1 MSTKVG
7 TNGVPGLCYAE
18 MERGTDGSKQ
28 IRMIRA
34 CRNEKEK
41 KNDNERRRM
50 ERAARNEVE
59 HNNNNNC
66 ESDVGPP
73 PGRRSLSLARMQ
85 ITICALSEKR

>member
-1 MSTKVG
+1 MG

-18 MERGTDGSKQ
+18 MEHGTDGSKQ

-59 HNNNNNC
+59 HNNNNQRGDRN
-66 ESDVGPP
+66 
-73 PGRRSLSLARMQ
+73 RRSRAVSWPFSSVPAANQRPNVKLCTL
-85 ITICALSEKR
+85 

>member
-28 IRMIRA
+28 IRIIRA

-41 KNDNERRRM
+41 NNDNERRRM
-50 ERAARNEVE
+50 KRAARNEVE
-59 HNNNNNC
+59 HNNNNNNNN
-66 ESDVGPP
+66 
-73 PGRRSLSLARMQ
+73 SLHLQDSKLY
-85 ITICALSEKR
+85 I

>member
-1 MSTKVG
+1 MG

-50 ERAARNEVE
+50 KRAARNEVE
-59 HNNNNNC
+59 HNNNNNNNTM
-66 ESDVGPP
+66 
-73 PGRRSLSLARMQ
+73 GRSQ
-85 ITICALSEKR
+85 ILNG

>member
-50 ERAARNEVE
+50 KRAARNEVE
-59 HNNNNNC
+59 HNNNNNNNT
-66 ESDVGPP
+66 
-73 PGRRSLSLARMQ
+73 RSRL
-85 ITICALSEKR
+85 I

>member
-50 ERAARNEVE
+50 KRAARNEVE
-59 HNNNNNC
+59 HNNNAWRPCGN
-66 ESDVGPP
+66 
-73 PGRRSLSLARMQ
+73 A
-85 ITICALSEKR
+85 